1 MTKKTASL
9 ADKNKGE
16 NLTQNDDKGK
26 DLDITYVMEDPR
38 YRSAMRV
45 VTKALETLLD
55 MSLSISNVDHME
67 NVIKIIISLCIDYN
81 IKAENIQE
89 NMLSMGKYIREFQ
102 KTKQRAEETKE
113 DNIRL
118 ETELHE
124 LGLQLNSIRSLYDGY
139 KEFAN
144 SMVRGGSVPGSKL
157 VEDMLEMQEKIK
169 ELKTLGENQEIK
181 YSQTYGRKDHYKAL
195 YWGAEK
201 ELKEHKK
208 ESEKDIKK

>member
-1 MTKKTASL
+1 M
-9 ADKNKGE
+9 G
-16 NLTQNDDKGK
+16 
-26 DLDITYVMEDPR
+26 EDPR
-38 YRSAMRV
+38 YRSAIRV

-81 IKAENIQE
+81 VKAENIQE

-124 LGLQLNSIRSLYDGY
+124 LGLQLNSIRSLSDGY

-157 VEDMLEMQEKIK
+157 VEDMLEMQGEIK
-169 ELKTLGENQEIK
+169 EKLWEKT
-181 YSQTYGRKDHYKAL
+181 RKLSIA
-195 YWGAEK
+195 
-201 ELKEHKK
+201 
-208 ESEKDIKK
+208 